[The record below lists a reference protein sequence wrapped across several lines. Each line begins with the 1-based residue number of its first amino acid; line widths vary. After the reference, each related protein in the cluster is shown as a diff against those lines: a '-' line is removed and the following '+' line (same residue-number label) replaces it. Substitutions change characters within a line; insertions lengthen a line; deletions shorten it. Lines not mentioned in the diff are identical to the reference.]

1 MKVFGARSRPC
12 LAFALLGA
20 CLLAGASKPSSAQS
34 PASPQA
40 SGGSASPPIAGS
52 FDSAKAALL
61 QALAAKDFEA
71 RLEASVAAL
80 SPPEAAALD
89 EFFAPRVSSP
99 AMAIR
104 LYARASSLRL
114 LLGDFASAAK
124 DSESVAA
131 VLERGSGPAGSG
143 PTSTA
148 SGSAPE
154 AAGLAGGDGQA
165 GNPASGG
172 AAGELVVA
180 RLRAARLWLAAG
192 ETELASRLAAL
203 VITSTKDAFVV
214 DEARLVAAWASL
226 LSGSKA
232 SALALAG
239 DIADPA
245 KASSPVTRS
254 TPGDDRREE
263 LRREAVFLLWAGSDA
278 QGREVEA
285 RRLAADWPGSPEA
298 AITQDSPTI
307 TLMALPH
314 WYLGGMALLPESRPP
329 EASSDAGPLPGA
341 EPLPGAGPTA
351 GSEAVSGSSPE
362 AGGVKATRGG
372 AGLPLPSQ
380 AALYQVG
387 VFSSRDH
394 AQSLVDELR
403 KKGFVA
409 RIEVR
414 QVGNQALLAVVLSQ
428 KDNKD
433 RLGER
438 LKDAGYE
445 AWLLSD

>member
-1 MKVFGARSRPC
+1 QHFQGRRTVKVFGARSRPC
-12 LAFALLGA
+12 LAFALVGA

-34 PASPQA
+34 QASPQA

-61 QALAAKDFEA
+61 QVLAAKDFEA

-104 LYARASSLRL
+104 LYTRASSLRL

-131 VLERGSGPAGSG
+131 VLERGF
-143 PTSTA
+143 
-148 SGSAPE
+148 APE

-165 GNPASGG
+165 GNPGSGG
-172 AAGELVVA
+172 GAGELVVA

-254 TPGDDRREE
+254 TTGDDRREE

>member
-12 LAFALLGA
+12 LAFALVGA

-34 PASPQA
+34 QASPQA

-52 FDSAKAALL
+52 FDSAKAAFL
-61 QALAAKDFEA
+61 QVLAAKDFEA

-104 LYARASSLRL
+104 LYTRASSLRL

-131 VLERGSGPAGSG
+131 VLERGF
-143 PTSTA
+143 
-148 SGSAPE
+148 APE

-165 GNPASGG
+165 GNPGSGG
-172 AAGELVVA
+172 GAGELVVA

-254 TPGDDRREE
+254 TTGDDRREE

>member
-12 LAFALLGA
+12 LAFALVGA

-34 PASPQA
+34 QASPQA

-61 QALAAKDFEA
+61 QVLAAKDFEA

-104 LYARASSLRL
+104 LYTRASSLRL

-131 VLERGSGPAGSG
+131 VLERGF
-143 PTSTA
+143 
-148 SGSAPE
+148 APE

-165 GNPASGG
+165 GNPGSGG
-172 AAGELVVA
+172 GAGELVVA

-254 TPGDDRREE
+254 TTGDDRREE

>member
-1 MKVFGARSRPC
+1 MKVFGARLRPY
-12 LAFALLGA
+12 LAFALVGA

-34 PASPQA
+34 QASPQA

-61 QALAAKDFEA
+61 QVLAAKDFEA

-104 LYARASSLRL
+104 LYTRASSLRL

-131 VLERGSGPAGSG
+131 VLERGF
-143 PTSTA
+143 
-148 SGSAPE
+148 APE

-165 GNPASGG
+165 GNPGSGG
-172 AAGELVVA
+172 GAGELVVA

-254 TPGDDRREE
+254 TTGDDRREE

-409 RIEVR
+409 RIEAR

>member
-12 LAFALLGA
+12 LAFALVGA

-34 PASPQA
+34 QASPQA

-61 QALAAKDFEA
+61 QVLAAKDFEA

-104 LYARASSLRL
+104 LYTRASSLRL

-131 VLERGSGPAGSG
+131 VLERGF
-143 PTSTA
+143 
-148 SGSAPE
+148 APE

-165 GNPASGG
+165 GNPGSGG
-172 AAGELVVA
+172 GAGELVVA

-254 TPGDDRREE
+254 TTGDDRREE

-409 RIEVR
+409 RIEAR

>member
-1 MKVFGARSRPC
+1 MKVFGARLRPY
-12 LAFALLGA
+12 LAFALVGA

-34 PASPQA
+34 QASPQA

-61 QALAAKDFEA
+61 QVLAAKDFEA

-104 LYARASSLRL
+104 LYTRASSLRL

-131 VLERGSGPAGSG
+131 VLERGF
-143 PTSTA
+143 
-148 SGSAPE
+148 APE

-165 GNPASGG
+165 GNPGSGG
-172 AAGELVVA
+172 GAGELVVA

-254 TPGDDRREE
+254 TTGDDRREE